1 MIFSIKVKINFMAYK
16 TLVHLSDLIHL
27 SFLLHASPVPALLLF
42 EYCASWNFGD
52 STHALHYV

>member
-27 SFLLHASPVPALLLF
+27 SFLLHAFSMF